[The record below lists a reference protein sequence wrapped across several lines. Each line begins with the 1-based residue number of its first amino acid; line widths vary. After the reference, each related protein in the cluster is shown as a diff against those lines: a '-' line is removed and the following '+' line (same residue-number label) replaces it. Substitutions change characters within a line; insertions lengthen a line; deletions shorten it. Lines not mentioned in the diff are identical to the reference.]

1 MEESRSGDGSVCFV
15 MTTTTKARKAN
26 QILFE
31 AWKIHVLRS
40 RNERAAREHAKSNL
54 KFGAQDKEE
63 FNK

>member
-1 MEESRSGDGSVCFV
+1 MEESRSGDGSGCFV

-31 AWKIHVLRS
+31 AWKILRS
-40 RNERAAREHAKSNL
+40 RKERAAREHAKSNL